1 MNVAAWL
8 HELGLAQYVQTF
20 ADNDVDAQTLRLLTE
35 ADLAAIGVNSVGH
48 RRRLAAAIANLC
60 DVPAAQAVSERAR
73 AVGPAERRQLSIL
86 YCDMVGSTALSQRL
100 ELEAYRELI
109 RSFHDRCVCTVAQY
123 DGWVANFIGDCVLAY
138 FGWPRAHEDDPERAV
153 RTGLALV
160 DAAAANGVQVR
171 VGIATG
177 PVVVGDLTRA
187 GPAREQSAVGMTP
200 DLAARLQAL
209 AEPGQ
214 VVIDAL
220 THRLAPIFA
229 ARLALAQLG
238 KVNEVKPAQMKNVAK
253 ASTVQPSQR
262 RASGPSHD
270 NSPRSKP

>member
-123 DGWVANFIGDCVLAY
+123 DG
-138 FGWPRAHEDDPERAV
+138 
-153 RTGLALV
+153 
-160 DAAAANGVQVR
+160 
-171 VGIATG
+171 
-177 PVVVGDLTRA
+177 
-187 GPAREQSAVGMTP
+187 
-200 DLAARLQAL
+200 
-209 AEPGQ
+209 
-214 VVIDAL
+214 
-220 THRLAPIFA
+220 
-229 ARLALAQLG
+229 
-238 KVNEVKPAQMKNVAK
+238 
-253 ASTVQPSQR
+253 
-262 RASGPSHD
+262 
-270 NSPRSKP
+270 